1 MTGEIPLKNA
11 TGGATN
17 FHAISVSPE
26 WADSKERTTQI
37 GNHIF
42 YKDVARTRAS

>member
-1 MTGEIPLKNA
+1 MNFSKTLAII

-17 FHAISVSPE
+17 FHAVSVSPD
-26 WADSKERTTQI
+26 WADGMNETAQI

-42 YKDVARTRAS
+42 YKDGPRTRAS